1 MSYRELQNF
10 CEMMR
15 SLGYPRTIS
24 MENFRVS
31 NFKLVAEII
40 FWLAT
45 RLDKKADIPDNIE
58 DEKARV
64 EFIRSACTFF
74 YNNLKLKLN
83 LKKLYAADGHAVQ
96 ELLKV
101 VQILY
106 NAKKSV
112 TFQNDYEIGQELD
125 ITSKKNDLNTIKELS
140 QEIVDLGLNV
150 RKNIFFNFLF
160 FIFKKCSYWIY

>member
-1 MSYRELQNF
+1 MSYRELRNF

-15 SLGYPRTIS
+15 SLGYPRIIS
-24 MENFRVS
+24 MENFRVT

-40 FWLAT
+40 FWLVK
-45 RLDKKADIPDNIE
+45 RIDPKYDITDNIE

-64 EFIRSACTFF
+64 EFIRAACSFF

-83 LKKLYAADGHAVQ
+83 SKKLYAADGHAVQ

-101 VQILY
+101 IQVLY

-112 TFQNDYEIGQELD
+112 SFQNDYEVGQELD

-150 RKNIFFNFLF
+150 IIK
-160 FIFKKCSYWIY
+160 

>member
-1 MSYRELQNF
+1 MSFRELQNF

-24 MENFRVS
+24 MENFRVA
-31 NFKLVAEII
+31 NFKLVAEVIY
-40 FWLAT
+40 WLAT
-45 RLDKKADIPDNIE
+45 RFDKKVDISDNIE

-64 EFIRSACTFF
+64 EFIRAACSFF
-74 YNNLKLKLN
+74 YNNLKIKLN
-83 LKKLYAADGHAVQ
+83 SKKLYAADGHAVQ

-101 VQILY
+101 IQVLY

-112 TFQNDYEIGQELD
+112 SFQNDYEVGQELD

-150 RKNIFFNFLF
+150 IIK
-160 FIFKKCSYWIY
+160 

>member
-1 MSYRELQNF
+1 MSFRELQNF

-24 MENFRVS
+24 MENFRVA
-31 NFKLVAEII
+31 NFKLVAEVIY
-40 FWLAT
+40 WLAT
-45 RLDKKADIPDNIE
+45 RFDKKADISDNIE

-64 EFIRSACTFF
+64 EFIRAACSFF
-74 YNNLKLKLN
+74 YNNLKIKLN
-83 LKKLYAADGHAVQ
+83 SKKLYAADGHAVQ
-96 ELLKV
+96 ELLKIIQV
-101 VQILY
+101 LY

-112 TFQNDYEIGQELD
+112 SFQNDYEVGQELD

-150 RKNIFFNFLF
+150 IIK
-160 FIFKKCSYWIY
+160 

>member
-45 RLDKKADIPDNIE
+45 RFDKKVDISDNIE

-64 EFIRSACTFF
+64 EFIRAACSFF

-96 ELLKV
+96 ELIKV
-101 VQILY
+101 VEILY

-112 TFQNDYEIGQELD
+112 TFQNDYEVGQELD

-150 RKNIFFNFLF
+150 RKKKFLF
-160 FIFKKCSYWIY
+160 FF

>member
-40 FWLAT
+40 YWLAT
-45 RLDKKADIPDNIE
+45 RLDRKAEITDNIE

-64 EFIRSACTFF
+64 EFIKSAGIFF

-96 ELLKV
+96 ELIKV
-101 VQILY
+101 VEILY

-112 TFQNDYEIGQELD
+112 TFQNDYEVGQELD

-150 RKNIFFNFLF
+150 RKKKFLF
-160 FIFKKCSYWIY
+160 FFLIFIKFSYWIY

>member
-1 MSYRELQNF
+1 MSFRELQTF

-24 MENFRVS
+24 MENFRVA

-40 FWLAT
+40 YWLAT
-45 RLDKKADIPDNIE
+45 RFDKKVDISDNIE

-64 EFIRSACTFF
+64 EFIRAACSFF

-83 LKKLYAADGHAVQ
+83 SKKLYAADGHAVQ

-101 VQILY
+101 VQVLY

-112 TFQNDYEIGQELD
+112 SFQNDYEVGQELD
-125 ITSKKNDLNTIKELS
+125 ITSKKNDLEKIKDLS
-140 QEIVDLGLNV
+140 QEIVDIGLNV
-150 RKNIFFNFLF
+150 K
-160 FIFKKCSYWIY
+160 

>member
-1 MSYRELQNF
+1 MSFRELQTF

-24 MENFRVS
+24 MENFRVA
-31 NFKLVAEII
+31 NFKLVAEVIY
-40 FWLAT
+40 WLAT
-45 RLDKKADIPDNIE
+45 RFDKKVDISDNIE

-64 EFIRSACTFF
+64 EFIRAACSFF

-83 LKKLYAADGHAVQ
+83 SKKLYAADGHAVQ

-101 VQILY
+101 VQVLY

-112 TFQNDYEIGQELD
+112 SFQNDYEVGQELD
-125 ITSKKNDLNTIKELS
+125 ITSKKNDLTTIKELS

-150 RKNIFFNFLF
+150 IIK
-160 FIFKKCSYWIY
+160 

>member
-1 MSYRELQNF
+1 MSFRELQNF

-24 MENFRVS
+24 MENFRVA
-31 NFKLVAEII
+31 NFKLVAEVIY
-40 FWLAT
+40 WLAT
-45 RLDKKADIPDNIE
+45 RFDKKVDISDNIE

-64 EFIRSACTFF
+64 EFIRAACSFF

-83 LKKLYAADGHAVQ
+83 SKKLYAADGHAVQ

-101 VQILY
+101 VQVLY

-112 TFQNDYEIGQELD
+112 SFQNDYEVGQELD

-150 RKNIFFNFLF
+150 RKKKFLF
-160 FIFKKCSYWIY
+160 FF

>member
-1 MSYRELQNF
+1 MSFRELQTF

-24 MENFRVS
+24 MENFRVA

-40 FWLAT
+40 YWLAT
-45 RLDKKADIPDNIE
+45 RFDKKADISDNIE

-64 EFIRSACTFF
+64 EFIRAACSFF
-74 YNNLKLKLN
+74 YNNLKIKLN
-83 LKKLYAADGHAVQ
+83 SKKLYAADGHAVQ

-101 VQILY
+101 IQVLY

-112 TFQNDYEIGQELD
+112 SFQNDYEVGQELD

-150 RKNIFFNFLF
+150 RKKNFYFFFNFYK
-160 FIFKKCSYWIY
+160 I

>member
-1 MSYRELQNF
+1 VIY
-10 CEMMR
+10 
-15 SLGYPRTIS
+15 
-24 MENFRVS
+24 
-31 NFKLVAEII
+31 
-40 FWLAT
+40 WLAT
-45 RLDKKADIPDNIE
+45 RFDKKVDISDNIE

-64 EFIRSACTFF
+64 EFIRAACSFF

-83 LKKLYAADGHAVQ
+83 SKKLYAADGHAVQ

-101 VQILY
+101 VQVLY

-112 TFQNDYEIGQELD
+112 SFQNDYEVGQELD

-150 RKNIFFNFLF
+150 IIK
-160 FIFKKCSYWIY
+160 

>member
-15 SLGYPRTIS
+15 SLGYPRIIS

-40 FWLAT
+40 YWLAT
-45 RLDKKADIPDNIE
+45 RLDKKAEIPDNIE

-83 LKKLYAADGHAVQ
+83 SKKLYASDGHAVQ

-112 TFQNDYEIGQELD
+112 TFQNDYEVGQELD
-125 ITSKKNDLNTIKELS
+125 ITSKKNDLEQIKGLS
-140 QEIVDLGLNV
+140 QEIVDIGLNV
-150 RKNIFFNFLF
+150 
-160 FIFKKCSYWIY
+160 KKKI

>member
-1 MSYRELQNF
+1 MSYRELQKF

-24 MENFRVS
+24 MENFREP
-31 NFKLVAEII
+31 NFKLVSEII
-40 FWLAT
+40 YWLAL
-45 RLDKKADIPDNIE
+45 RLDRKADIPSDIE

-64 EFIRSACTFF
+64 EFIKSAGIFF

-96 ELLKV
+96 ELIKV
-101 VQILY
+101 VEILY

-112 TFQNDYEIGQELD
+112 TFQNDYEVGQELD

-150 RKNIFFNFLF
+150 RKKNFYFFFNFYK
-160 FIFKKCSYWIY
+160 I

>member
-1 MSYRELQNF
+1 MSFRELQNF

-24 MENFRVS
+24 MENFRVAS
-31 NFKLVAEII
+31 FKLVAEVIY
-40 FWLAT
+40 WLAT
-45 RLDKKADIPDNIE
+45 RFDKKVDISDNIE

-64 EFIRSACTFF
+64 EFIRAACSFF

-83 LKKLYAADGHAVQ
+83 SKKLYAADGHAVQ

-101 VQILY
+101 IQVLY

-112 TFQNDYEIGQELD
+112 SFQNDYEVGQELD

-150 RKNIFFNFLF
+150 IIK
-160 FIFKKCSYWIY
+160 